1 MSEIRHHINILENI
15 ENIQEEIYN
24 VVKGDNLTKI
34 AKRKGITLK
43 KLLSLNPELK
53 ANPNLI
59 RIGQKIRVPGSMAAK
74 PTMDPVPPAASP
86 MDKISPQKGIG
97 IKAFAKQLGYDNVEE
112 FIAAQKAGGG
122 KIGTMKSGKYAGNNF
137 VFTNQ
142 TYIPKAK
149 APTAPTGGFQKV
161 MAQPKVD
168 TPPATS
174 AKADSM
180 KDIAKTVAD
189 MTKAASMVKL
199 GDIQATPAEIS
210 AAKKM
215 TPDTKDY
222 PTTDK
227 ELEKTIKTARRM
239 DGPDWVQGTKN
250 PLKDK

>member
-1 MSEIRHHINILENI
+1 MSEIRQHINLVESINA
-15 ENIQEEIYN
+15 IQEDTYN

-43 KLLSLNPELK
+43 KLLALNPELQ

-59 RIGQKIRVPGSMAAK
+59 RIGQKIRVPGQTAPA
-74 PTMDPVPPAASP
+74 PTMDPVDTPAAV
-86 MDKISPQKGIG
+86 MNKIAPQKGTG

-137 VFTNQ
+137 VFTDQ

-149 APTAPTGGFQKV
+149 APTTSARGFQKS

-168 TPPATS
+168 TPAATNV
-174 AKADSM
+174 KADSM
-180 KDIAKTVAD
+180 KDIARAVAD

-215 TPDTKDY
+215 TPDINDY

-239 DGPDWVQGTKN
+239 DGPDWVKGTKD

>member
-1 MSEIRHHINILENI
+1 MSEIRQHINLVESINA
-15 ENIQEEIYN
+15 IQEDTYN

-43 KLLSLNPELK
+43 KLLALNPELQ

-59 RIGQKIRVPGSMAAK
+59 QIGQKIRVPGQAAPA
-74 PTMDPVPPAASP
+74 PTMDPVDTPAAVIN
-86 MDKISPQKGIG
+86 KIAPQKGTG

-122 KIGTMKSGKYAGNNF
+122 KIGTMKSGKYAGNSF
-137 VFTNQ
+137 VYTNQ
-142 TYIPKAK
+142 TYVPKAK
-149 APTAPTGGFQKV
+149 TPTTPTGGFQKA

-168 TPPATS
+168 APTATNV
-174 AKADSM
+174 KADSM
-180 KDIAKTVAD
+180 KDIARTVAD

-199 GDIQATPAEIS
+199 GDIQATPAEVS
-210 AAKKM
+210 AAKKL
-215 TPDTKDY
+215 TIDTKDY
-222 PTTDK
+222 TTSDK

-239 DGPDWVQGTKN
+239 DGPDWVKGIRS